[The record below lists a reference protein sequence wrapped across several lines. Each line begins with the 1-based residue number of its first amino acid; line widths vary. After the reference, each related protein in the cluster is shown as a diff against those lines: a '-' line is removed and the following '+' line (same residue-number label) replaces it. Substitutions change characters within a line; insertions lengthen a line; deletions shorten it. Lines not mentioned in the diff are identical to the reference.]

1 VTLVIDASVAIKWVM
16 PEQGADRA
24 AALRAQPDELIAPTL
39 IAAEIGSVMR
49 RRAAAE
55 ELTTREALDA
65 AEIATALISR
75 MIPIPELASR
85 ALELAIQLRHP
96 IYDCFYLALAERENV
111 PLISAD
117 KKLIAVGKRVKGTE
131 VRIL

>member
-1 VTLVIDASVAIKWVM
+1 VTLVVDASVAIKWVM

-24 AALRAQPDELIAPTL
+24 AALRGQPDELIAPTL
-39 IAAEIGSVMR
+39 ITAEIGSAIR

-55 ELTTREALDA
+55 ELTAREALDA
-65 AEIATALISR
+65 AEIAIALIGR
-75 MIPIPELASR
+75 MVPLPELAGR
-85 ALELAIQLRHP
+85 ALEFAIQLRHP

-117 KKLIAVGKRVKGTE
+117 KKLITAGKRVKGIE
-131 VRIL
+131 VRVL